1 MTQQESS
8 NPFSSPL
15 RIRRMLTNTPPA
27 LHHVLPGLLQGT
39 VGMVAASG
47 GTGKSTFL
55 LQLAFAL
62 ASGASVCG
70 GLFSDVAPECARKS
84 EPVKVVYVAAE
95 ESETLLWHRM
105 HAVVSHLFET
115 DYPHLEQA
123 EREELLNLFE
133 QNVILFPLQGKSRT
147 LLLDEAQQPTEA
159 FWQLVHACQG
169 ASLVLID
176 PVRQFHC
183 GDENET
189 WNMTAFVQTMQILA
203 TRTRAAVLLAHHT
216 NRASTL
222 TGTGDTAG
230 AARGST
236 ALTDGVRWQ
245 LNLSRIGPDLMRQY
259 GISSREEKLYIRADI
274 SKSNYLAPYP
284 TQVLRR
290 AGGGALSLVHAPCG
304 VVKAKAMTA
313 PSSKS
318 YPRRTVKVGPA

>member
-1 MTQQESS
+1 MTQQEAP

-133 QNVILFPLQGKSRT
+133 QNVILFPLQGMSRT
-147 LLLDEAQQPTEA
+147 LLLDEVQQPTEA
-159 FWQLVHACQG
+159 FWQLVQAPERGKSRPPHR
-169 ASLVLID
+169 
-176 PVRQFHC
+176 PVGYGGGLPPLKAPTTFQ
-183 GDENET
+183 
-189 WNMTAFVQTMQILA
+189 LK
-203 TRTRAAVLLAHHT
+203 
-216 NRASTL
+216 S
-222 TGTGDTAG
+222 
-230 AARGST
+230 ST
-236 ALTDGVRWQ
+236 ARKFLRILSYQELLNPKIRILTCWG
-245 LNLSRIGPDLMRQY
+245 LNPQI
-259 GISSREEKLYIRADI
+259 
-274 SKSNYLAPYP
+274 
-284 TQVLRR
+284 
-290 AGGGALSLVHAPCG
+290 H
-304 VVKAKAMTA
+304 
-313 PSSKS
+313 
-318 YPRRTVKVGPA
+318 

>member
-1 MTQQESS
+1 MTQQETL
-8 NPFSSPL
+8 NPFASPL
-15 RIRRMLTNTPPA
+15 RIRRLLTSTPPA

-70 GLFSDVAPECARKS
+70 GLFSDVAPECARNN

-123 EREELLNLFE
+123 ERDELLNLFE
-133 QNVILFPLQGKSRT
+133 QNVILFPLLGMSQT
-147 LLLDEAQQPTEA
+147 LLLDGAQQPTPA
-159 FWQLVHACQG
+159 FWQLVKACEG
-169 ASLVLID
+169 ATLVLID

-183 GDENET
+183 GDENEA
-189 WNMTAFVQTMQILA
+189 WNMTAFVQTMRILA
-203 TRTRAAVLLAHHT
+203 TRTRATVLVAHHT
-216 NRASTL
+216 NRASTQ
-222 TGTGDTAG
+222 TGTGDAAG

-245 LNLSRIGPDLMRQY
+245 LNLSRISPDLMRQY
-259 GISSREEKLYIRADI
+259 GISSQEEKLYIQADI
-274 SKSNYLAPYP
+274 AKSNYLAPYP
-284 TQVLRR
+284 TRVLRR
-290 AGGGALSLVHAPCG
+290 GGGGALSLVHAPSG
-304 VVKAKAMTA
+304 VVKAKATTA
-313 PSSKS
+313 PSSKI